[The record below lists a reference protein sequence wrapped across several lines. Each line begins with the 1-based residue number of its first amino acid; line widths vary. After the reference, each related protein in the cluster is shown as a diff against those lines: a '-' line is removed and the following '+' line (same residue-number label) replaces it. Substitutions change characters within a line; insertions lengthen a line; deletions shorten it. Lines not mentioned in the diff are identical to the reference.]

1 MFGFYNV
8 KDVAVTIPHRLY
20 ILIYNT
26 NIHQL
31 IVFKSALGCL
41 VRLLLYLLNLYEPM
55 KLKKLALR
63 TRIFLAMILL
73 VLLASVLISAVAI
86 YQYKEQSEDYHKDR
100 LERKEEN
107 IQTHLKRVLNSRQNT
122 WEVKTENIPL
132 IFKEEIYNVADIHKL
147 QINLYNLEGDL
158 LITSKAGLQDNNVV
172 KCLTAEVMNALTQN
186 IEFNNA
192 SEIAQHRFVDKHK
205 ENGETFQSSYTYIT
219 DNRSKAIAILNIPY
233 LEKDDFLEKELQE
246 FLQRLGFAFMLVL
259 LTAIVIAFLLSKYIT
274 KSLKTISD
282 KINTTRLEKRNERID
297 VDDTSEEIS
306 TLVNSYNSMIDELE
320 ESAVQLAKSE
330 REQAWR
336 EMAKQVAHE
345 IKNPLTPMR
354 LTVQNFQRKFNPED
368 ENIHQKVDEY
378 SKTLIQQIDTMS
390 SIASAFS
397 NFAKMPAQ
405 QNETLNVVKI
415 VKLALDIFNED
426 YIIFTSDSD
435 EIIAKFDRTQLIR
448 VVTNL
453 VKNAIQAI
461 PEDKTPKI
469 VINVSQNNGDVLIT
483 VADNGLGVAEENK
496 HKVFEPKF
504 TTKTSGMGLGLA
516 MVKNIVE
523 TYNGQ
528 VSFVSKKDKGTT
540 FKVSFPKR

>member
-1 MFGFYNV
+1 
-8 KDVAVTIPHRLY
+8 
-20 ILIYNT
+20 
-26 NIHQL
+26 
-31 IVFKSALGCL
+31 
-41 VRLLLYLLNLYEPM
+41 M

-73 VLLASVLISAVAI
+73 VIMASVLISAVAI
-86 YQYKEQSEDYHKDR
+86 YQYKEQSEDYHRER
-100 LERKEEN
+100 LERKEGS
-107 IQTHLKRVLNSRQNT
+107 IQTHLKRNLNGRQNT

-132 IFKEEIYNVADIHKL
+132 IFKDEIYNIADIHKL
-147 QINLYNLEGDL
+147 QINLYDLDGGL
-158 LITSKAGLQDNNVV
+158 LISSKAGLQNE
-172 KCLTAEVMNALTQN
+172 TADTCIDTGIMNALTQT
-186 IEFNNA
+186 IAFNNA
-192 SEIAQHRFVDKHK
+192 SEIARHRHVDIHI

-219 DNRSKAIAILNIPY
+219 DNKSKPIAILNIPY
-233 LEKDDFLEKELQE
+233 LEKDNFLTKELQE
-246 FLQRLGFAFMLVL
+246 FLQRIGFAFMLVL
-259 LTAIVIAFLLSKYIT
+259 LTAIGIAFLLSKYIT
-274 KSLKTISD
+274 KSLKKISD
-282 KINTTRLEKRNERID
+282 KINTTRLERTNERID
-297 VDDTSEEIS
+297 IDDTSEEIS

-354 LTVQNFQRKFNPED
+354 LTVQNFQRKFNPDD
-368 ENIHQKVDEY
+368 EHIHSKLDEY

-426 YIIFTSDSD
+426 YIVFTANSE

-453 VKNAIQAI
+453 VKNATQAI
-461 PEDKTPKI
+461 SEDQTPRI
-469 VINVSQNNGDVLIT
+469 VINVGQDNGNVFIS
-483 VADNGLGVAEENK
+483 VADNGSGVSEENK
-496 HKVFEPKF
+496 EKIFEPKF

-523 TYNGQ
+523 TYKGSI
-528 VSFVSKKDKGTT
+528 SFVSDKDKGTT
-540 FKVSFPKR
+540 FKVMFPKG

>member
-1 MFGFYNV
+1 
-8 KDVAVTIPHRLY
+8 
-20 ILIYNT
+20 
-26 NIHQL
+26 
-31 IVFKSALGCL
+31 
-41 VRLLLYLLNLYEPM
+41 M
-55 KLKKLALR
+55 KLKKLSLR

-86 YQYKEQSEDYHKDR
+86 YQYKEERREYHEGR
-100 LERKEEN
+100 LKRKEEN
-107 IQTHLKRVLNSRQNT
+107 IQTHLKRVLNSRQNS

-132 IFKEEIYNVADIHKL
+132 IYKEEIYNVADIHKL
-147 QINLYNLEGDL
+147 QINLYDLEGGL
-158 LITSKAGLQDNNVV
+158 LISSKSGLQNSVASN
-172 KCLTAEVMNALTQN
+172 CLEAEVLNAVSDN
-186 IEFNNA
+186 VG
-192 SEIAQHRFVDKHK
+192 HRYVAKLD
-205 ENGETFQSSYTYIT
+205 ENGETFQSSYTYLT
-219 DNRSKAIAILNIPY
+219 DRRSKSIAILNLPY
-233 LEKDDFLEKELQE
+233 LEKDDFLSKELEE
-246 FLQRLGFAFMLVL
+246 FLRRIAYAYMFIL
-259 LTAIVIAFLLSKYIT
+259 LMAIGIAFLLSKYIT

-282 KINTTRLEKRNERID
+282 KINTTRLEKRNEKIE
-297 VDDTSEEIS
+297 VNDTSEEIS

-320 ESAVQLAKSE
+320 ESAVQLARSE

-354 LTVQNFQRKFNPED
+354 LTVQSFQRKFNPED
-368 ENIHQKVDEY
+368 ENIHSKLDEY

-426 YIIFTSDSD
+426 YILFTAEDD

-453 VKNAIQAI
+453 VKNAVQAM
-461 PEDKTPKI
+461 PKDQKPKI
-469 VINVSQNNGDVLIT
+469 IINVGTTKKNYVFIT
-483 VADNGLGVAEENK
+483 VADNGSGVSEENK
-496 HKVFEPKF
+496 DKVFEPKF

-523 TYNGQ
+523 TYNGTITFK
-528 VSFVSKKDKGTT
+528 SEKDKGTM
-540 FKVSFPKR
+540 FKVTFPKE